1 MDILLTPPDIITIPW
16 VSIGWFLGTS
26 YTTFKMYQLFV
37 DAHNGTPP
45 GPIKLI
51 INAGLIV
58 TIPVFC
64 FFVWPVL
71 LGTIL
76 MSEDS
81 PEHSDSNTDK

>member
-1 MDILLTPPDIITIPW
+1 MDILLAPPDIITIPW
-16 VSIGWFLGTS
+16 VSIGWLLGAG
-26 YTTFKMYQLFV
+26 YTTIKLYYLCV
-37 DAHNGTPP
+37 DPYTGIIP

-64 FFVWPVL
+64 FLVWPVL

-76 MSEDS
+76 LTKDS
-81 PEHSDSNTDK
+81 NQKPDSNTDE